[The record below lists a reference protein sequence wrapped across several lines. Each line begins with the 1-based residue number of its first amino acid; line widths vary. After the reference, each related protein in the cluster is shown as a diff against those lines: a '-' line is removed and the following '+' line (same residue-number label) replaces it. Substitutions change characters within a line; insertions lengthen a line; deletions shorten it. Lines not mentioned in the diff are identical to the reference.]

1 MQERRIIVRMKGSRE
16 IARRDMAD
24 QIKASCQTR
33 RSRIDIRFAN
43 FYKLLQTLHAVAALN
58 DKRGRCLG
66 QIITKAHW
74 LPFFSIFR
82 LLGARRR
89 WFLWPTEILGEAV
102 APTTTRL
109 WNENS
114 VVFCIYNTSIDAVR
128 KTKFSLYLLRLQTSF
143 GYQLKKDFN
152 HAVVTQ

>member
-1 MQERRIIVRMKGSRE
+1 MRERRIIVRMKGSRE

-33 RSRIDIRFAN
+33 RSRIDIWFAN
-43 FYKLLQTLHAVAALN
+43 FCKLLQTLHAVAALN

-66 QIITKAHW
+66 QIISKAHW

-89 WFLWPTEILGEAV
+89 WFLWPTKSLGEAV

-109 WNENS
+109 WNDFFAS
-114 VVFCIYNTSIDAVR
+114 TPPPSMQCMKRSFLCIYSDC
-128 KTKFSLYLLRLQTSF
+128 KHLLDTDERRT
-143 GYQLKKDFN
+143 
-152 HAVVTQ
+152 